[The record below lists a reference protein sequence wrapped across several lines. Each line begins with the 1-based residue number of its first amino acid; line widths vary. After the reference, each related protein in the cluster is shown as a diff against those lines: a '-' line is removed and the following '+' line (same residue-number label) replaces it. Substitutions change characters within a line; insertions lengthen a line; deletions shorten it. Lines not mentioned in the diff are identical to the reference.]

1 MMNVKL
7 LILIAHLI
15 MLMDVFHWLLAQH
28 ILNKDNVT
36 SIKMELLQMQMV
48 ESHQQEIVNGM
59 KQLLL
64 AEINNVKT

>member
-1 MMNVKL
+1 
-7 LILIAHLI
+7 
-15 MLMDVFHWLLAQH
+15 MDVFHWLLAQH